1 MQESFMQHRIEFL
14 DLQAFV
20 QVADLGSFHE
30 AAQRLHLS
38 QPALSRR
45 IQKLEEALEVT
56 LLERTTRRT
65 WLTAIGADFL
75 PRARRMIDDY
85 ESSIL
90 GIRELATHQK
100 GTLTI
105 ACLPTAA
112 FYFLPS
118 VIRRFNEAWPG
129 IRIRIL
135 DVSANEGLERVVNGE
150 ADFGINMI
158 SPQLPEVSFTPLLRD
173 PFVLALRSD
182 HPLTA
187 KETITWA
194 DLEAVRMITV
204 SRDSGNRTLLD
215 NVLSSE
221 GIRLNGFYEVQ
232 HLSTSLGL
240 VESGLGVAI
249 LPRMTMPG
257 ADHDTLCSRPLPEPR
272 IERTIGLIQRN
283 DHHLSSTAELF
294 IETLLA
300 LWGDEG
306 GPGHG

>member
-1 MQESFMQHRIEFL
+1 MQHRLEFL

-20 QVADLGSFHE
+20 QVAELGTFHE
-30 AAQRLHLS
+30 AANRLHLS

-45 IQKLEEALEVT
+45 IQKLEEVLEVT

-65 WLTAIGADFL
+65 RLTPIGIDFL
-75 PRARRMIDDY
+75 AKARRMLDEY

-90 GIRELATHQK
+90 GIRDLATHQK
-100 GTLTI
+100 GTITI

-118 VIRRFNEAWPG
+118 VIREFNTAWPG

-135 DVSANEGLERVVNGE
+135 DVSAHQGLEKVIRGE
-150 ADFGINMI
+150 ADFGINMF
-158 SPQLPEVSFTPLLRD
+158 SAQTPEISFTPLLKD

-182 HPLTA
+182 HPLA
-187 KETITWA
+187 GKQHLEWS
-194 DLEAVRMITV
+194 DLEQVRLITV

-215 NVLSSE
+215 NALAPT
-221 GIRLNGFYEVQ
+221 GIHLNSFYEVQ

-249 LPRMTMPG
+249 LPRMAMPG
-257 ADHDTLCSRPLPEPR
+257 PDHKTLCTKQLPPPY
-272 IERTIGLIQRN
+272 IHRTIGLVRSN
-283 DHHLSSTAELF
+283 AHSLSTTAQLF
-294 IETLLA
+294 INMLLERWA
-300 LWGDEG
+300 EEAVT
-306 GPGHG
+306 PE